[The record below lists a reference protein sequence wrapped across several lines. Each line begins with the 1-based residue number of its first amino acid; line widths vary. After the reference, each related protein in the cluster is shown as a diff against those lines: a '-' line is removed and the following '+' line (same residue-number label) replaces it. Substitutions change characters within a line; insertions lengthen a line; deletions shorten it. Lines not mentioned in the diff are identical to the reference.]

1 MSGEPKP
8 GGPTLGGPGTGSTM
22 AGAPSLSV
30 VVPVYNERLLVAAL
44 LERLLAA
51 ELPEISFLEV
61 LVVDDGSTDGTRD
74 IVREI
79 AAREPAVRLVEHTR
93 NQGKGA
99 AVRTGIREAGGDLVV
114 FQDADLEYDPADLSK
129 LVEPFLD
136 GEADVV
142 YGSRFLAR
150 ERRRVLSFRHSL
162 GNLLLT
168 WLSNWLTDLN
178 LTDMETCYK
187 MFRADLLKSIPIRSN
202 DFAIE
207 PEITAKV
214 AKRGCRV
221 VEVPI
226 SYSGRSYRE
235 GKKIGW
241 KDGIKAV
248 WAMVRFWLRND
259 LYAEDEHR
267 SHILHALAGAKRY
280 NRWMADAIRE
290 RVGDRVLEVGA
301 GIGNVTHWLL
311 PRERFV
317 ATDTNPHY
325 LTYLRNFATGKPY
338 LEIREADLARSAD
351 FEEWRDSFDTVVC
364 LNVLAFLDDPVAA
377 LRTLHGTLAP
387 GGRLLLYVPRGRHLF
402 STLDRVLGHRRR
414 YDRKTL
420 ESELAAAGFELES
433 VRHFNRWAVPGWWA
447 NGKLLRRRTFG
458 RFQLRLYD
466 LLVPVLR
473 PLDRLAPW
481 PGLGLIAS
489 ARRADGPDAQD
500 SSRVPP
506 S

>member
-1 MSGEPKP
+1 MSAASASPR
-8 GGPTLGGPGTGSTM
+8 
-22 AGAPSLSV
+22 LSV

-51 ELPEISFLEV
+51 EVPGLSGLEV
-61 LVVDDGSTDGTRD
+61 LVVDDGSKDGTRE
-74 IVREI
+74 IVRRI
-79 AAREPAVRLVEHTR
+79 ARAEPAVRLIEHER
-93 NQGKGA
+93 NRGKGA
-99 AVRTGIREAGGDLVV
+99 AVRTGIREATGDLIV
-114 FQDADLEYDPADLSK
+114 FQDADLEYDPADLGK

-150 ERRRVLSFRHSL
+150 EKGRVLSFRHTL
-162 GNLLLT
+162 GNRLLT

-202 DFAIE
+202 DFAME

-226 SYSGRSYRE
+226 SYAGRSYRE

-241 KDGIKAV
+241 RDGVKAV
-248 WAMVRFWLRND
+248 SAMFRFWLRND

-267 SHILHALAGAKRY
+267 SHILHALAGARRY
-280 NRWMADAIRE
+280 NRWMADAIRP
-290 RVGDRVLEVGA
+290 RVGERVLEVGA
-301 GIGNVTHWLL
+301 GIGNVTVWLL
-311 PRERFV
+311 PRERYV

-338 LEIREADLARSAD
+338 LEIRAADLSRAAD
-351 FEEWRDSFDTVVC
+351 FSAWQGSFDTVVC
-364 LNVLAFLDDPVAA
+364 LNVLAFLEDPVEA
-377 LRTLHGTLAP
+377 LRTLHDSLVP
-387 GGRLLLYVPRGRHLF
+387 GGRLLLYVPRGRHLY
-402 STLDRVLGHRRR
+402 STLDQVLGHRRR
-414 YDRKTL
+414 YDRRSLSAEL
-420 ESELAAAGFELES
+420 EAAGFELES
-433 VRHFNRWAVPGWWA
+433 VRHFNRWAVPGWWL
-447 NGKLLRRRTFG
+447 NGKLLRRRKFG

-466 LLVPVLR
+466 LLVPLLR

-481 PGLGLIAS
+481 PGLGLIAT
-489 ARRADGPDAQD
+489 ARRGNAASPAAGSSDPAGP
-500 SSRVPP
+500 V
-506 S
+506 

>member
-1 MSGEPKP
+1 MDEPMSGEPKA
-8 GGPTLGGPGTGSTM
+8 GGPTL
-22 AGAPSLSV
+22 GAPSLSV

-51 ELPEISFLEV
+51 ELPQISALEV
-61 LVVDDGSTDGTRD
+61 LVVDDGSTDGTRE

-79 AAREPAVRLVEHTR
+79 AVREPAVRLVEHER
-93 NQGKGA
+93 NRGKGA

-114 FQDADLEYDPADLSK
+114 FQDADLEYDPADLAR

-150 ERRRVLSFRHSL
+150 EKGRVLSFRHAL
-162 GNLLLT
+162 GNRLLT

-226 SYSGRSYRE
+226 SYRGRSYRE

-241 KDGIKAV
+241 RDGIKAV
-248 WAMVRFWLRND
+248 WAMLRFWLRND

-267 SHILHALAGAKRY
+267 SHVLHALAGARRY
-280 NRWMADAIRE
+280 NRWMADAIRP
-290 RVGDRVLEVGA
+290 RVGARVLEVGA

-311 PRERFV
+311 PRDRYL

-338 LEIREADLARSAD
+338 LEVRAADLSRPAD
-351 FEEWRDSFDTVVC
+351 FAAWTESFDTVVC
-364 LNVLAFLDDPVAA
+364 LNVLAFLDDPVEA

-387 GGRLLLYVPRGRHLF
+387 GGRLLLYVPRGERLF
-402 STLDRVLGHRRR
+402 SSLDEHLGHRRR
-414 YDRKTL
+414 YDRPTL
-420 ESELAAAGFELES
+420 EAELAAAGFELES
-433 VRHFNRWAVPGWWA
+433 IQDFNRWAVPGWWA

-489 ARRADGPDAQD
+489 ARKAEWVALSISAARLQ
-500 SSRVPP
+500 SE
-506 S
+506 

>member
-1 MSGEPKP
+1 
-8 GGPTLGGPGTGSTM
+8 
-22 AGAPSLSV
+22 V
-30 VVPVYNERLLVAAL
+30 VIPVFNERLLVAAL
-44 LERLLAA
+44 LERVLAA
-51 ELPEISFLEV
+51 EIGGLSAVEV
-61 LVVDDGSTDGTRD
+61 LVVDDGSVDGTRE
-74 IVREI
+74 IVREL
-79 AAREPAVRLVEHTR
+79 AGREPTVRLIEHDR

-99 AVRTGIREAGGDLVV
+99 AVRTGIAQARGDLIV
-114 FQDADLEYDPADLSK
+114 FQDADLEYDPADLAR
-129 LVEPFLD
+129 LVEPFLA
-136 GEADVV
+136 GAADVV

-150 ERRRVLSFRHSL
+150 EKGRVLSFRHAL
-162 GNLLLT
+162 GNRLLT

-187 MFRADLLKSIPIRSN
+187 MFRADLLRSIPIRSN
-202 DFAIE
+202 DFAME

-214 AKRGCRV
+214 AKRGFRV

-241 KDGIKAV
+241 RDGIKAV
-248 WAMVRFWLRND
+248 ATMLRFWLRND

-267 SHILHALAGAKRY
+267 SHILHSLAGARRY
-280 NRWMADAIRE
+280 NRWMADAVRE
-290 RVGDRVLEVGA
+290 RVGRRVLEVGA

-311 PRERFV
+311 PRDRYV

-338 LEIREADLARSAD
+338 LEIREADLSRPAD
-351 FEEWRDSFDTVVC
+351 FEAWAETFDTVVC
-364 LNVLAFLDDPVAA
+364 LNVLAFLDDPVGA
-377 LRTLHGTLAP
+377 LRILHRTLAP
-387 GGRLLLYVPRGRHLF
+387 GGRLLLYVPRGRRLF

-414 YDRKTL
+414 YDRETL
-420 ESELAAAGFELES
+420 EAELAAAGFEVES
-433 VRHFNRWAVPGWWA
+433 VGHFNRWAVPGWWV
-447 NGKLLRRRTFG
+447 NGKLLRRRKFG

-466 LLVPVLR
+466 LLVPILR

-489 ARRADGPDAQD
+489 ARKANLSTRSLEEAEGGVGGRIG
-500 SSRVPP
+500 SS
-506 S
+506 